1 MASASTASEIDLLDR
16 HLLSDSISLDND
28 GDSDE
33 VVLFRASFQEM
44 EENFVKYQTFLWVLY
59 SLALILACG
68 IGLIM
73 LLYLPVRRRVVRRD
87 FQSRKLYVTP
97 TAIVYK
103 VTKPMFFPFL
113 GALKREKHIL
123 LPSVANVV
131 VEQGYLQSF
140 FGIYYIRIENLGVR
154 RPASDDVHIQ
164 GIMNPKGFKKG
175 IMTLL
180 SSIRDESFRRQ
191 LSVNDDCPGSM
202 PGYSPRAS
210 IARRLTFQP
219 VSPSRSLFHKSHR
232 PYGEQLLHKL
242 DEIGSSVKKVQSLVE
257 ERFQEIEVQT

>member
-1 MASASTASEIDLLDR
+1 MASTSAAPEIDLLDR
-16 HLLSDSISLDND
+16 PLLSDTMSLDID
-28 GDSDE
+28 MESDE

-73 LLYLPVRRRVVRRD
+73 LLYLPVRRWVVRRD
-87 FQSRKLYVTP
+87 FQSRKLYVTRN
-97 TAIVYK
+97 AIVYK

-113 GALKREKHIL
+113 GDLKREKHIV

-140 FGIYYIRIENLGVR
+140 FGIYSIRIENLGVR

-164 GIMNPKGFKKG
+164 GIMNPKDLKKA
-175 IMTLL
+175 IMVLL

-191 LSVNDDCPGSM
+191 LSVSDDPSCYMPISFHSPQASM
-202 PGYSPRAS
+202 
-210 IARRLTFQP
+210 ARNRLSFQP
-219 VSPSRSLFHKSHR
+219 ASPSRSQFRKSHR
-232 PYGEQLLHKL
+232 PYGEQLLQKL
-242 DEIGSSVKKVQSLVE
+242 EEIGSNVKKIQSLIE
-257 ERFQEIEVQT
+257 ERS